1 MADLSEVDSIQ
12 NKIYT
17 IRGKH
22 VMLDSD
28 LAEIYQVET
37 RVLNQAVKRNSD
49 RFPEDFMFQL
59 TQTEWGNL
67 KSQNEISSLT
77 SQNVILENNRGKH
90 RKYLPYVFTEQGVAG
105 LSGILK
111 SETAAMIHVAIMR
124 AFVSMRKFLL
134 ENASVFQR
142 LERVELKQLETGKQI
157 EHILKAIE
165 SKNATPVQG
174 VFYDGQVFDAYVF
187 VIDLIKTAKSSII
200 LIDNYVDDTV
210 LQMFSKRK
218 KNVLLKI
225 YTNSISNAL
234 ELDIKKFNA
243 QYPPVE
249 IRKFNKSH
257 DRFLIIDNKTIYHFG
272 ASLKD
277 LGKKW
282 FAFSKMDTTAI
293 EMINKLN
300 K

>member
-1 MADLSEVDSIQ
+1 M
-12 NKIYT
+12 
-17 IRGKH
+17 
-22 VMLDSD
+22 
-28 LAEIYQVET
+28 AEIYQVET
-37 RVLNQAVKRNSD
+37 RALNQAVKRNSE
-49 RFPEDFMFQL
+49 RFPDDFMFQV
-59 TQTEWGNL
+59 THTEWENL

-90 RKYLPYVFTEQGVAG
+90 RKYLAYVFTEQGVAG

-124 AFVSMRKFLL
+124 AFVSMRMFLL

-142 LERVELKQLETGKQI
+142 LELVELKQLETGKQI
-157 EHILKAIE
+157 EQIFKAIE
-165 SKNATPVQG
+165 TKNTIPTQG

-210 LQMFSKRK
+210 LQMFARRK
-218 KNVLLKI
+218 ADVLLQI
-225 YTNSISNAL
+225 YTSTLNEAL
-234 ELDIKKFNA
+234 KLDVNKFNV

-249 IRKFNKSH
+249 IQKFNKSH
-257 DRFLIIDNKTIYHFG
+257 DRFLIIDNITIYHFG

-282 FAFSKMDTTAI
+282 FAFSKMDTAAF